1 MPGNP
6 QQCRANA
13 KRCLRLANRAT
24 KPERRQNF
32 TDLAEIWTKLAAE
45 TESDDGLLRV
55 IGELDFSEPSDVLP
69 RALRLRAQS

>member
-6 QQCRANA
+6 QQCRVNA
-13 KRCLRLANRAT
+13 KRCLRLASRAT
-24 KPERRQNF
+24 KPERRQNL

-55 IGELDFSEPSDVLP
+55 IGELDFSEPSDALP
-69 RALRLRAQS
+69 RALRLRA